1 MASRKSS
8 DRSNNIAPS
17 ADTDSDENK
26 SFEGRVQ
33 EELDPRSKEY
43 VPTRRPSSKKKK
55 ITVLMIVYR
64 VETPGAKWVTFRLLP
79 FSPN

>member
-1 MASRKSS
+1 MASRESL

-17 ADTDSDENK
+17 ADTDSDEK
-26 SFEGRVQ
+26 SFEGTVQ
-33 EELDPRSKEY
+33 EKLDQRSKEY

-55 ITVLMIVYR
+55 ITVLVTVYR
-64 VETPGAKWVTFRLLP
+64 VGSPRAKWVTFRLLS